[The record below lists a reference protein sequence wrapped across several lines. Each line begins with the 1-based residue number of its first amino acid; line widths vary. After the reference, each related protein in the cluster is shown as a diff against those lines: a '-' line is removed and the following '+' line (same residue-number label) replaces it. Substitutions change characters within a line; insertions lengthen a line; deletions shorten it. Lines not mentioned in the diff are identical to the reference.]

1 MLAFESA
8 GDLLW
13 RSFPY
18 VVQGAEHER
27 AGRIGAHTKTKRVLP
42 AQDIIDQGP
51 DRMAVAR
58 TGEAMRPAPV
68 LQRLRGRP
76 VTVRNLVQHLDRRR
90 YPPAF
95 THDLSRDDSRCDR
108 AATTTLML
116 RCDPGLNPA
125 EPRSMI
131 QVQGSCRLP
140 PFEARLRRAPQGE
153 GCGSE

>member
-18 VVQGAEHER
+18 VAQGAEHER
-27 AGRIGAHTKTKRVLP
+27 AGRIGAHMKTKRVLP

-76 VTVRNLVQHLDRRR
+76 VPARNLVQHLDRRR

-95 THDLSRDDSRCDR
+95 THEMISAAKTRGAGESKISSSRRK
-108 AATTTLML
+108 
-116 RCDPGLNPA
+116 PG
-125 EPRSMI
+125 
-131 QVQGSCRLP
+131 P
-140 PFEARLRRAPQGE
+140 PE
-153 GCGSE
+153 